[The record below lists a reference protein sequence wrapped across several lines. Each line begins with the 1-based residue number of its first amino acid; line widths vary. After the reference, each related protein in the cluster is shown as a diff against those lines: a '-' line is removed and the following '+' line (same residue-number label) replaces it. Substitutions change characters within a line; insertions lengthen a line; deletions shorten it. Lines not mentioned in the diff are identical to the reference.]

1 MRNRAYNLAHNLAIE
16 TSGPLGS
23 VTLGRGSELLETAQ
37 LPPQQRHTL
46 DLMPVIQRLCRG
58 HAITSEDLGE
68 IYVSIGPGSFTGLRI
83 GVTTAKM
90 LAQVLGVKVVAV
102 PTLEVVA
109 RNAPAPKSTG
119 QDSALPRLAVC
130 LNVKNET
137 AYTGLFAWN
146 GQAWESD
153 GQPALMTLAQLLDY
167 APRPLMLLGDPLP
180 ALPEP
185 LPNGV
190 TLLPADL
197 ALASSE
203 AVWHLG
209 RSASNREQYIDPLA
223 LLPLY
228 ARRPEAEELWEKR
241 HAPEKPNPVPAA

>member
-1 MRNRAYNLAHNLAIE
+1 MRDRAYNLAME
-16 TSGPLGS
+16 TSGPIGS

-46 DLMPVIQRLCRG
+46 DLMPVIQRLCRK
-58 HAITSEDLGE
+58 HAIAPDDLGE

-102 PTLEVVA
+102 PTLDVVA
-109 RNAPAPKSTG
+109 RNAPAPHPAG
-119 QDSALPRLAVC
+119 QDDALPRLAVC

-137 AYTGLFAWN
+137 AYTGLFTWN
-146 GQAWESD
+146 GQSWQID
-153 GQPALMTLAQLLDY
+153 GQPVLTTLAQLLSS
-167 APRPLMLLGDPLP
+167 APRPLFLLGDPLP
-180 ALPEP
+180 ALPDP
-185 LPNGV
+185 LPAGV
-190 TLLPADL
+190 TLLPAGL
-197 ALASSE
+197 ALARSE
-203 AVWHLG
+203 AVWRLG
-209 RSASNREQYIDPLA
+209 RFAADRGRFTDPLA

-241 HAPEKPNPVPAA
+241 QAPEKPNPVPIT